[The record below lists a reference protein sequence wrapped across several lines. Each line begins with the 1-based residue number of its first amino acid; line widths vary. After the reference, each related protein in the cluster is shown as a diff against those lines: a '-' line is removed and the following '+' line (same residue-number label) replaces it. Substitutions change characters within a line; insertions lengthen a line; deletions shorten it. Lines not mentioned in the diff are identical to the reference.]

1 MKTHKLI
8 SFNFLQS
15 INNKEQF
22 YDQIMEEKDTLRN
35 TLNHFIILCIFSCL
49 YGVAMGCHNGLY
61 QALSSGVKLPIL
73 FALIILIC
81 FPAFFVIQAI
91 LGSKLTLGQM
101 LSVIL
106 AGFMMTASIMVS
118 FAPIVIFFLI
128 TGGNYGFI
136 KLLHVAI
143 ITLSGLFGMV
153 FVVEALRF
161 SCEKKEIYPKIGVR
175 VFKFWIVILAFVGTQ
190 LSWSLRPF
198 IGSKELP
205 FQLFRKQEGNFYQ
218 AIVHSVQDM
227 IKSDKQ

>member
-227 IKSDKQ
+227 IKSDK